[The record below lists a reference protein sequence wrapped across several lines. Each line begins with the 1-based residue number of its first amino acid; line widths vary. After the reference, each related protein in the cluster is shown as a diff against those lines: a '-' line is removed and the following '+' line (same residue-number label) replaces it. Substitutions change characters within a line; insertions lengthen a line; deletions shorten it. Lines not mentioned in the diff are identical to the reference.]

1 MSHENTMLAVK
12 AFEVTQ
18 HDLSTINTENLISG
32 FDLVGEQTQLLQGKI
47 LLEIRKRCN
56 QECKTLRDFVS
67 NLGITSS
74 SLLKLSTAQ
83 RNRLMNLAEFFNDTR
98 PMTGISVTVAYEI
111 SAPRNE
117 SIANEL
123 YAEAVN
129 KNLTVEGIKELINIL
144 KDKSEKSTIKLEYV
158 RTVSLSEDAKKI
170 LEHLNSMNLGEQAA
184 IQALKEC
191 YTKMTGN
198 AKKPPIDSTA
208 SASIAEKHY

>member
-1 MSHENTMLAVK
+1 MTNENTMISIK

-18 HDLSTINTENLISG
+18 HALSTINTENLISG

-56 QECKTLRDFVS
+56 QEGKTLRDFILS
-67 NLGITSS
+67 LGMTNS

-83 RNRLMNLAEFFNDTR
+83 RNRLMNLAEFFNDSR
-98 PMTGISVTVAYEI
+98 PMTGISVTVGYEI

-117 SIANEL
+117 AIADEL
-123 YAEAVN
+123 YDEAVD
-129 KNLTVEGIKELINIL
+129 KNLTVKDIEEFLRIL
-144 KDKSEKSTIKLEYV
+144 KNKSEESTIKLDYT

-170 LEHLNSMNLGEQAA
+170 LEYVNSMNLGEHAT
-184 IQALKEC
+184 IKALKEC
-191 YTKMTGN
+191 YTKMAGN

-208 SASIAEKHY
+208 SLSIAQQHG